1 MPEPPHQEVAM
12 PERRP
17 RVSVGLPVYNGAEF
31 VTEAIESV
39 LAQDF
44 ADLELIIGDNAST
57 DATPEICRRYLG
69 TDRRVSYLR
78 SEVNRGAAWNF
89 SRLPDVARG
98 EYFKWASSDDVCAP
112 TFLSRCVEVLDHHA
126 DVVLCS
132 TGTVMIDERG
142 QAIGPLEITNHGTV
156 GEPAERFRDL
166 LLRPHKAFPVFG
178 LIRRDALC
186 ETPRLGAYTA
196 SDLVTLADLALR
208 GRFHEVPEPL
218 FFNRDHGG
226 RSIRA
231 NPTYKA
237 RQPWFDPE
245 RAEKITLPRWRL
257 GIEYARAI
265 GRVPLSSAQRRQA
278 FAVLARWGWANGLSL
293 GNDIARATR
302 DAGLLATK
310 TAIQPRK
317 TPKRGD

>member
-12 PERRP
+12 PDSRP

-31 VTEAIESV
+31 VAEAIESV

-44 ADLELIIGDNAST
+44 TDLELIIGDNAST
-57 DATPEICRRYLG
+57 DATPEICRRYLDA
-69 TDRRVSYLR
+69 DRRVSYLR

-89 SRLPDVARG
+89 SRLVDVARG

-112 TFLSRCVEVLDHHA
+112 TCLSRCVEVLDHQA
-126 DVVLCS
+126 DIVLCS

-142 QAIGPLEITNHGTV
+142 QAIGPLEITNHGTAA
-156 GEPAERFRDL
+156 EPAERFRDL
-166 LLRPHKAFPVFG
+166 VLRPHKAFSVFG

-237 RQPWFDPE
+237 RQRWFDPNRE
-245 RAEKITLPRWRL
+245 GRITLPRWRL
-257 GIEYARAI
+257 GVEYARAI
-265 GRVPLSSAQRRQA
+265 GRAPLSSAQRRQA

-310 TAIQPRK
+310 TALQPRK
-317 TPKRGD
+317 APKRD

>member
-1 MPEPPHQEVAM
+1 MPD
-12 PERRP
+12 RRP

-31 VTEAIESV
+31 VAEAIESI
-39 LAQDF
+39 LAQHF
-44 ADLELIIGDNAST
+44 TDLELIIGDNAST

-69 TDRRVSYLR
+69 ADRRVSYLR

-98 EYFKWASSDDVCAP
+98 EYFKWAASDDLCAP
-112 TFLSRCVEVLDHHA
+112 EHLSRCVGVLDHQA

-142 QAIGPLEITNHGTV
+142 RELGPLETEDHATA

-178 LIRRDALC
+178 LIRRKALC
-186 ETPRLGAYTA
+186 ATPRLGAYTA
-196 SDLVTLADLALR
+196 SDLVTLAELALR

-237 RQPWFDPE
+237 RQPWFDPNRE
-245 RAEKITLPRWRL
+245 GRITLPRWRL

-265 GRVPLSSAQRRQA
+265 SRVPLSSAQRRLSFEA
-278 FAVLARWGWANGLSL
+278 LARWSWANRLSL
-293 GNDIARATR
+293 GNDIVRATS
-302 DAGLLATK
+302 DVGLLVARSTVRPRGATR
-310 TAIQPRK
+310 AG
-317 TPKRGD
+317 TPCSR